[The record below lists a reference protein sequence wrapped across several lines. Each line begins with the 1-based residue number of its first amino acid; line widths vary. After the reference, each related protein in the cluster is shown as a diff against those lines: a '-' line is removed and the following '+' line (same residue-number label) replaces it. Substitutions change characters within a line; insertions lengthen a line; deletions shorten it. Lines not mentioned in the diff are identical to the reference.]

1 MAAIA
6 STGWFASLESVFY
19 GNAADADTST
29 PMVEFTRY
37 RDRPFL
43 VNLDAANLEK
53 VDPQKPEPGWASFDP
68 VLAKKIITDNFD
80 DFKRL
85 TEDEKFK
92 G

>member
-1 MAAIA
+1 
-6 STGWFASLESVFY
+6 V
-19 GNAADADTST
+19 ADADTST

>member
-43 VNLDAANLEK
+43 VNLDAANLE
-53 VDPQKPEPGWASFDP
+53 VIGRETLEP
-68 VLAKKIITDNFD
+68 
-80 DFKRL
+80 
-85 TEDEKFK
+85 
-92 G
+92 